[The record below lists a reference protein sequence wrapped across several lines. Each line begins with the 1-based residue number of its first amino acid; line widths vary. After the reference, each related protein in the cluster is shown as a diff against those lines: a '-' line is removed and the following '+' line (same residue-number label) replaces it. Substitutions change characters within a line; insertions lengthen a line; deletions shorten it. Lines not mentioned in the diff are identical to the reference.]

1 MKLSPEERSAINRK
15 NASLSTGPKS
25 ERGKRAVS
33 MNACKHGMCAK
44 SITTLPH
51 EDPEAVATRL
61 EQWTESCRPADAME
75 QYLVE
80 QAVRASLSLDRCR
93 DQHTALLAKQV
104 REAPHE
110 WEKAKQDEVEGL
122 KALLVDDPEGAVRE
136 LRRSAHGCRWLLG
149 RWYELDKML
158 VRDGRWCGPERDEA
172 TRLLGHR
179 PEIDR
184 IVESETTF
192 TTRLFNLLC
201 HSDPSPVAIEWLCDP
216 ARRPESLQWTYRVDK
231 LPGRA
236 ECMKALRDTVAGEVV
251 ALEELEEEL
260 RTTLDEPDRAEAA
273 TRALVPLDESKA
285 RLMLRYQT
293 TAENSL
299 YRAYNALVKARKGRE
314 AAGEEVESV
323 APVVT
328 VVEAPLVATGP
339 LPNKANPADDA
350 PEGPDGPLPNKA
362 KSDAM
367 APAGPL
373 RNKANFGSEAPVG
386 PLPNE
391 ANPGPEGSSEAPET
405 LPNKAN
411 PARTGASDGPAPRA
425 SSAAE
430 SDVEPGRSG
439 IEGPCG
445 PWATPVQAG
454 PMA

>member
-1 MKLSPEERSAINRK
+1 MKLSPEERSIINRK

-33 MNACKHGMCAK
+33 MNACKHGMCARK
-44 SITTLPH
+44 VTLPH
-51 EDPEAVATRL
+51 EAPEAVERRL
-61 EQWTESCRPADAME
+61 EQWAEACRPADAME
-75 QYLVE
+75 HYLVE
-80 QAVRASLSLDRCR
+80 QAVRASLNLDRCHEQR
-93 DQHTALLAKQV
+93 TALLAKQV

-110 WEKAKQDEVEGL
+110 WENEKQDEVERL
-122 KALLVDDPEGAVRE
+122 RELLVDDPEAAVRE

-149 RWYELDKML
+149 RWYDLDDILK
-158 VRDGRWCGPERDEA
+158 RDGRWCGPERDEA

-179 PEIDR
+179 PEVDR
-184 IVESETTF
+184 IVESEATF
-192 TTRLFNLLC
+192 QTRLFNLLC
-201 HSDPSPVAIEWLCDP
+201 HPDPSPVAIEWLCDP
-216 ARRPESLQWTYRVDK
+216 ARRPESLQWTYRVDR

-236 ECMKALRDTVAGEVV
+236 ECLKALRDRMAGEVV

-260 RTTLDEPDRAEAA
+260 RTELDEPDLAEAA

-314 AAGEEVESV
+314 AAGEDSEPV

-328 VVEAPLVATGP
+328 VVEAPLAVTGP

-367 APAGPL
+367 TPAGPL